1 MDIKRVDQIIDE
13 YQGKDSALIQI
24 LLDIQN
30 ENHWLPKEA
39 LEKVSQRLNVP
50 LSKVMNTATFH
61 KTFSLIPEGHHE
73 IHVCNGSSCH
83 VRGAQRIIDAVQQTT
98 GISPGETG
106 QDMKYSLKTT
116 TCMGCCAA
124 GPVMVVDGKYHSNVE
139 VEQAGQIIKQSDKG

>member
-1 MDIKRVDQIIDE
+1 MDIKRVEQIIDG

-61 KTFSLIPEGHHE
+61 KTFSLIPEGLHE

-83 VRGAQRIIDAVQQTT
+83 VRGAQRIIDAVQETT
-98 GISPGETG
+98 GIAPGETG
-106 QDMKYSLKTT
+106 HDMKYSLKTT
-116 TCMGCCAA
+116 TCMGCCTS